1 MPNWFIALPVAGAGW
16 FERVPA
22 TPAGVRRFIDSDLH
36 MTVAFPPTDASPLS
50 GAPVSSLLPVPGT
63 AQGAEWAFEIPI
75 RTGG

>member
-36 MTVAFPPTDASPLS
+36 MTVAFPPVTGSPRDL
-50 GAPVSSLLPVPGT
+50 T
-63 AQGAEWAFEIPI
+63 
-75 RTGG
+75 